1 MSAEAYPRPRARPR
15 VWPRFVGARSVAR
28 AASEVRHVD
37 VLVTGSSGF
46 IGTALLPVLERSG
59 HRPVRLVRGAAGTDT
74 GTGAAAT
81 LRWDPAAGTIDAAGL
96 EGIDAVVHLAGESI
110 GATRSGLPSRSSE
123 FSRAV
128 LEARRCLRETLAGL
142 RRRRPYSCRHRRS
155 ATTATE
161 ATRS

>member
-1 MSAEAYPRPRARPR
+1 M
-15 VWPRFVGARSVAR
+15 
-28 AASEVRHVD
+28 D

-74 GTGAAAT
+74 GTGAGAT

-96 EGIDAVVHLAGESI
+96 EGIGAVVHLAGESI
-110 GATRSGLPSRSSE
+110 GRAQVDRRAEAANSRESYSRHDVVE
-123 FSRAV
+123 RDASRA
-128 LEARRCLRETLAGL
+128 C
-142 RRRRPYSCRHRRS
+142 RRRRPYWCRHRRS

-161 ATRS
+161 ARKS